1 MMNDKQLEL
10 SQGLFEHLKE
20 HYPEI
25 QLEDIVE
32 SGVYPNHIWVNLVMP
47 ETDDRRSGLREQAAD
62 LSTDILLDY
71 GYHITVSSANGP
83 VKQLA

>member
-1 MMNDKQLEL
+1 MMNDKQIQL
-10 SQGLFEHLKE
+10 SRGLFEQLKQ

-25 QLEDIVE
+25 ELIDIVE

-47 ETDDRRSGLREQAAD
+47 EEDDRRSGLREQAAD

-71 GYHITVSSANGP
+71 GYHITVSSANRS
-83 VKQLA
+83 VKAIA